1 MMNSEAVA
9 PHLYLENWHYP
20 IRMEC
25 LRKCLWYP
33 ESPLRFQQ
41 PPFGRYDDLVKG
53 FAAVYSLSSWP
64 GVPVWLIKVDIFQEF
79 SRILLCSMHLDILT
93 IPYKPRCQVVYGRE
107 PVRAVGSLLFLMRW
121 FLGWSARMVLSTAW
135 GKCPPPGGSRVA
147 LRSHPELHGERHASV
162 SFLMLS

>member
-9 PHLYLENWHYP
+9 PQLYLENWHYP

-79 SRILLCSMHLDILT
+79 SRILLCSTHLDILT
-93 IPYKPRCQVVYGRE
+93 IPHKPRGQVVYGRE

-147 LRSHPELHGERHASV
+147 LCSHPELHGERHASV